1 MLEIGKNHSL
11 CFKLFWNIIS
21 LALDTSQLWQ
31 DWDRQF
37 KGKTERD
44 IRAEFKK
51 LNKEK
56 GKMKS
61 IKPKKE
67 EP

>member
-1 MLEIGKNHSL
+1 ME
-11 CFKLFWNIIS
+11 LFQNIIS

-51 LNKEK
+51 LKKEE